1 MSPSMQR
8 SSTVAE
14 VVATEAA
21 STLPFAHSTKA
32 GARDESTT
40 STTAT
45 DDQPQPPQQQKSG
58 RRWFHWHDEPA
69 TAPAEKRLLRKIDWF
84 LLSFSCLT
92 YFVKQLD
99 QNNVTNAYVS
109 GMREELNL
117 GNNDELSWMNTAF
130 GVGTI
135 LGGPVSNLILA
146 SAVRP
151 SRWLPGC
158 LTVWSLFVL
167 GSFRCETAVQLY
179 VLRFLVGLAES
190 AAWPGVM
197 YCLGCWYR
205 RGELARRASLFVVS
219 GVLGQMFSG
228 YLQAALVA
236 GMEGRGGL
244 SAWRWLF
251 VFDFVLAVPVAVY
264 GFVSHP
270 PPPLPG
276 FLLYQSLLR
285 DRRHTQT
292 HTLSQKATPHYPT

>member
-1 MSPSMQR
+1 MQR
-8 SSTVAE
+8 SSTVEE

-21 STLPFAHSTKA
+21 TTLPFAHSTKA

-40 STTAT
+40 TTAT
-45 DDQPQPPQQQKSG
+45 DDQPQPPQQQKSS
-58 RRWFHWHDEPA
+58 RRWFHCHDPD
-69 TAPAEKRLLRKIDWF
+69 TPPAEKRLLRKLDWF

-109 GMREELNL
+109 GMREELGFGG
-117 GNNDELSWMNTAF
+117 GNELSWMNTAF

-146 SAVRP
+146 TTVRP

-158 LTVWSLFVL
+158 LTAWSLFVL

-205 RGELARRASLFVVS
+205 RGELARRSSLFVVS

-264 GFVSHP
+264 GFVSRASLYSHSHSP
-270 PPPLPG
+270 LPPLPSPSRPETRP
-276 FLLYQSLLR
+276 LS
-285 DRRHTQT
+285 H
-292 HTLSQKATPHYPT
+292 SQKPIHTTLG